1 MIKIIGF
8 FWLFVFIAAIAGFVW
23 LGLTDVSVDQKNVV
37 IEIPNEEFLK

>member
-23 LGLTDVSVDQKNVV
+23 LGLTDIPVQQQNVV
-37 IEIPNEEFLK
+37 IEIPNEELLK